1 MTFSYLFSPLWCDI
15 TCTAVFVETI
25 HMHHHDAAKYIIVW
39 PKGSCIIQTKKW
51 YNDREKINLMN
62 VKKTFIQ
69 SKVRSHFSWS
79 TITHDTFTI
88 MWSTITHDHFVK
100 ILNDQITIMIGDHF
114 ADHAFLKSKYT
125 EGIFLRKEPYILK
138 AHDVRMSKI
147 LRSRAFGI
155 NLWIFLWKYIPS
167 TQKVYR
173 KTW

>member
-1 MTFSYLFSPLWCDI
+1 MPTKGCPGIFQLKVSFSASEGSLFGAWFAYASYRL
-15 TCTAVFVETI
+15 A
-25 HMHHHDAAKYIIVW
+25 
-39 PKGSCIIQTKKW
+39 
-51 YNDREKINLMN
+51 NN
-62 VKKTFIQ
+62 Q

>member
-1 MTFSYLFSPLWCDI
+1 MLICMYLGLQKIFPCVIDMSK
-15 TCTAVFVETI
+15 EI
-25 HMHHHDAAKYIIVW
+25 HDVN
-39 PKGSCIIQTKKW
+39 PIQQQPELLRCVVCS
-51 YNDREKINLMN
+51 D
-62 VKKTFIQ
+62 Q